1 MKFDKIYDVD
11 NMYNFLVLSVEN
23 KWMKERKKF
32 YVGGVID
39 VDLYVV

>member
-23 KWMKERKKF
+23 KLKERKK
-32 YVGGVID
+32 YYIEGVID

>member
-23 KWMKERKKF
+23 KFKEWKKERNF
-32 YVGGVID
+32 MLEVW
-39 VDLYVV
+39 LM